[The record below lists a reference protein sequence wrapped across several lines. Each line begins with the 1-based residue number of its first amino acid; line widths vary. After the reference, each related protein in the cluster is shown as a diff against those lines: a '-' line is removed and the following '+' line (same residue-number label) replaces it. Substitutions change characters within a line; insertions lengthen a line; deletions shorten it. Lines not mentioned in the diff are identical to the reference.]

1 MGNDENV
8 SSKNVGYP
16 VVFQNN
22 RPIIITTTKIDYF
35 KDDDIEGKIVLQNQI
50 PIVLSD
56 IYLNLYLLE
65 GWTYQE
71 SQNQLYSD
79 LNRQPL
85 LCVKVGIGKIL
96 NINSELINLSTGV
109 FNFPFKFRLPNYLQP
124 CFEYPLKNRRGY
136 LRYSLEA
143 KFVSPYTQG
152 STSIYLTIKARPNV
166 FNSPLSYSSVM
177 NVHKWGLID
186 QGTTQLKVSYLTN
199 NYKMKDSIPL
209 NVEINNMRGKLKV
222 TTLEVN
228 LIRKVVF
235 KNKNTDK
242 IQYKTEDIIT
252 KKEFN
257 VDVKPKNQHSMNILI
272 PIEDKYKNRFD
283 YSNVQNPYPNI
294 VDIEYCMPST
304 DGAIIKCEYS
314 ISVTLF
320 FDSFVTSGYLPKV
333 ILPISLTHQTID
345 EFRLEKQEDE
355 DLKTAIEIS
364 KLEIKKDINY
374 EDNKND
380 LIDND
385 NINISVVDRNKMG
398 ENIDKPSGK
407 DYEKM
412 QPISQSQN
420 FRKDSDNN
428 ALPSKNEIERN
439 HNNKQMINNAPN
451 NNINM
456 EQNYINNNQNNN
468 MNYFDINQINYEG
481 NNIINNNPAPAFIN
495 KKEDEED
502 LFNPYMINKNSNNDQ
517 NNNNIQM
524 SNLMPKN
531 NINNINQNDN
541 RNQFNY
547 NNNNYPNYNNNSNH
561 LNNNNKNNDNNQE
574 YNNLDS
580 NNNQMKNEINNNYP
594 DYNKLSNV
602 NNINSNNNNNNFQTL
617 KSDNDFSVFGENNVG
632 NSNEE
637 NKPNNNENNNYYD
650 INEL

>member
-8 SSKNVGYP
+8 YSKNVGFP
-16 VVFQNN
+16 VIYQNN

-35 KDDDIEGKIVLQNQI
+35 KDDDVEGKIVLQNQI

-71 SQNQLYSD
+71 SQNQIYSD

-96 NINSELINLSTGV
+96 NINSELINLSAGL

-124 CFEYPLKNRRGY
+124 CFEYPLKNKRGY

-143 KFVSPYTQG
+143 KFGSPYTQG

-222 TTLEVN
+222 TTLEVS

-235 KNKNTDK
+235 KNKNTGK
-242 IQYKTEDIIT
+242 IQFQAEDIIT
-252 KKEFN
+252 KKEFKI
-257 VDVKPKNQHSMNILI
+257 DVKPTNQQTMNILI
-272 PIEDKYKNRFD
+272 PIEDKDKNRFD

-314 ISVTLF
+314 ISATLL

-333 ILPISLTHQTID
+333 TLPISLTHQTMD

-355 DLKTAIEIS
+355 DLKAAIEIS

-385 NINISVVDRNKMG
+385 NKNMSAVDRNKMD
-398 ENIDKPSGK
+398 EIIDKPSGN

-412 QPISQSQN
+412 NPISQSQN

-428 ALPSKNEIERN
+428 VLPSKNEIERN
-439 HNNKQMINNAPN
+439 HNNKQMINNPPN

-456 EQNYINNNQNNN
+456 DQNYMNKNQNNN
-468 MNYFDINQINYEG
+468 MNYFDINQINYEN
-481 NNIINNNPAPAFIN
+481 NNIINNNPAPSFIN
-495 KKEDEED
+495 KKEDDED
-502 LFNPYMINKNSNNDQ
+502 LFNPYMINKNSNNNQ
-517 NNNNIQM
+517 NNDNIQM
-524 SNLMPKN
+524 SNLIPQN
-531 NINNINQNDN
+531 NNNINQNNN

-547 NNNNYPNYNNNSNH
+547 NNNNLSNYNNNSNN
-561 LNNNNKNNDNNQE
+561 LNNNNKNNDNNP
-574 YNNLDS
+574 DS

-594 DYNKLSNV
+594 DYNKLSN
-602 NNINSNNNNNNFQTL
+602 INSINNNNNNNNFQTL
-617 KSDNDFSVFGENNVG
+617 KSDNDFSVFGENNVV

-637 NKPNNNENNNYYD
+637 NKSNNNENKNYYD